1 MRAER
6 WWQDSSVIDSLFQ
19 EPKAYEFVQ
28 ATRLLRH
35 APYGKAQSH
44 WANDFE
50 FNSSLNLNFP
60 NSEIETLELNQKK
73 VQLTNLMVGL
83 TGIQGALPYSYTNK
97 IKLSGRQQRQ
107 ETQKFLGLFNH
118 KLTAHYVDAS
128 LNYHLPIRYEIE
140 QDNHYLDILHALSG
154 YIKSQHAQPEL
165 DDYFAEFSGLMQGQ
179 NNTAYALKTMLSC
192 IFKQEFNIREFIPET
207 FVFEE
212 DQRTCLGGSQPSLLG
227 LNTFC
232 GEKIRQIDEKIEV
245 SIGPLS
251 HAEYLSFLPNQAK
264 SLKLKQIIQTWCSP
278 TLMVDIR
285 LILKK
290 EEIKP
295 LCLNSKGGIGLAQGA
310 FLQPKQRLDNAET
323 CYALMGTT

>member
-1 MRAER
+1 MRSER
-6 WWQDSSVIDSLFQ
+6 WWQESSVVDSLFQ

-35 APYGKAQSH
+35 APYGKVQGH

-50 FNSSLNLNFP
+50 FDSSLNLNFP
-60 NSEIETLELNQKK
+60 NTEIETLSLNDDK
-73 VQLTNLMVGL
+73 VQITNLMVGL

-128 LNYHLPIRYEIE
+128 INYHLPIRYEIE
-140 QDNHYLDILHALSG
+140 EDNHYLDILHALNG
-154 YIKSQHAQPEL
+154 YVRSQHEQPDL

-192 IFKQEFNIREFIPET
+192 IFKHDFAVREFIPET
-207 FVFEE
+207 FIFEE
-212 DQRTCLGGSQPSLLG
+212 EQRTYLGGSQPSLLG
-227 LNTFC
+227 VNTFC
-232 GEKIRQIDEKIEV
+232 GESIQQIDEKIEIV
-245 SIGPLS
+245 IGPLA
-251 HAEYLSFLPNQAK
+251 HDDYLSFLPNRPRSQ
-264 SLKLKQIIQTWCSP
+264 KLKQMIQTWCSP

-290 EEIKP
+290 EEMTP
-295 LCLNSKGGIGLAQGA
+295 VCLNSFGGIGLGQGA
-310 FLQPKQRLDNAET
+310 FLQPNQQEDNTET
-323 CYALMGTT
+323 CYALMGN

>member
-6 WWQDSSVIDSLFQ
+6 WWQESSVIDGLFQ

-35 APYGKAQSH
+35 APYGAAQVH

-60 NSEIETLELNQKK
+60 NTEIESLEFNDEK
-73 VQLTNLMVGL
+73 VELTNLMVGL

-97 IKLSGRQQRQ
+97 IKLSGRHQRH

-140 QDNHYLDILHALSG
+140 QDNHYLDILHALNG
-154 YIKSQHAQPEL
+154 YIRSQHDQPDL

-179 NNTAYALKTMLSC
+179 NNTAYALKTMLNC
-192 IFKQEFNIREFIPET
+192 IFKQNFDIREFIPET

-232 GEKIRQIDEKIEV
+232 GEKIQQIDEKIEIV
-245 SIGPLS
+245 IGPLN
-251 HAEYLSFLPNQAK
+251 HEDYLTFLPNQ
-264 SLKLKQIIQTWCSP
+264 SHSQKLKQMIQTWCSP
-278 TLMVDIR
+278 TLMVDVR
-285 LILKK
+285 LILQK

-295 LCLNSKGGIGLAQGA
+295 VCLNSLSGIGLAQGA
-310 FLQPKQRLDNAET
+310 FLQPNKQVDNTET
-323 CYALMGTT
+323 CYALMGNS